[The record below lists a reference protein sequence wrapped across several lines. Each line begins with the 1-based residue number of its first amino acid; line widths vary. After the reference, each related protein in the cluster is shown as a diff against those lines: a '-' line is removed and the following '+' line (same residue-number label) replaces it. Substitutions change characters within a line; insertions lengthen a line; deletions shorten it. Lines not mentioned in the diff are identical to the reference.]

1 MGLGEPQLQVVQVAV
16 RTSGGP
22 GAILDGIRGL
32 CLLFAIESLDAV
44 DEGLETQAVLD
55 IVRIA
60 FAAERELHRE
70 IAASGPPRSLLG
82 PASRS
87 RFPSSQISEGQ
98 GNGRHFVGDLA
109 DRVVRH
115 S

>member
-16 RTSGGP
+16 HASGGP

-32 CLLFAIESLDAV
+32 CLLFAIESLEAV

-70 IAASGPPRSLLG
+70 VAASGPPRSLLG
-82 PASRS
+82 PCVPLSVSGPATSRK
-87 RFPSSQISEGQ
+87 
-98 GNGRHFVGDLA
+98 DKATAAATL
-109 DRVVRH
+109 
-115 S
+115 